1 MPKYLTD
8 RSIKA
13 EMNKP
18 APKGKRRFVMDGKV
32 RAFGIAVNER
42 GEASYFLNARF
53 PGTEKDGKHNPS
65 RRSLGRVGE
74 ISLTAARAKAEKWKA
89 DIDDGLDPAAEAE
102 RERRE
107 NARKRANTVAAIAE
121 DFIASLPSTERKR
134 EEVARDIRREIVGP
148 LGSRSFAEV
157 QAADIRELVRAIKDR
172 PAPHQARNVLG
183 YCRRMFGWAVAEGAY
198 GREASPCDPIRPKT
212 LLGPKKPRKRVLA
225 DDELRAVWQA
235 AEDTP
240 YPYGPLFRLLLLTGA
255 RKSDIAKARWSEIRG
270 HMGDSGGTVG
280 GQAGDAGVTLDIPA
294 ARYKSDDDHVIPL
307 PPAALDIIRGLD
319 RWVDGEGKPKRN
331 AFLFSTTNGDKPVNG
346 FSKAKL
352 ALDKGAAKRLG
363 RKIEP
368 FTIHDLRRTMRTHL
382 SALPIPQHIA
392 ERIIGHAQPGLLK
405 VYDRYSFA
413 AEKRHGLELWAERL
427 AAIVADRPN
436 EPEGGNVIRLLW
448 KSSGAE
454 AV

>member
-1 MPKYLTD
+1 
-8 RSIKA
+8 
-13 EMNKP
+13 
-18 APKGKRRFVMDGKV
+18 
-32 RAFGIAVNER
+32 
-42 GEASYFLNARF
+42 
-53 PGTEKDGKHNPS
+53 
-65 RRSLGRVGE
+65 
-74 ISLTAARAKAEKWKA
+74 
-89 DIDDGLDPAAEAE
+89 
-102 RERRE
+102 
-107 NARKRANTVAAIAE
+107 
-121 DFIASLPSTERKR
+121 
-134 EEVARDIRREIVGP
+134 
-148 LGSRSFAEV
+148 
-157 QAADIRELVRAIKDR
+157 
-172 PAPHQARNVLG
+172 
-183 YCRRMFGWAVAEGAY
+183 
-198 GREASPCDPIRPKT
+198 
-212 LLGPKKPRKRVLA
+212 
-225 DDELRAVWQA
+225 
-235 AEDTP
+235 
-240 YPYGPLFRLLLLTGA
+240 
-255 RKSDIAKARWSEIRG
+255 
-270 HMGDSGGTVG
+270 
-280 GQAGDAGVTLDIPA
+280 VTLDIPA